1 MLFKKSK
8 CENPTVRSQ
17 YEEKAAN
24 RWKTVLDF
32 LNRLFR
38 EPEDEFV
45 VLTLADI
52 KHNIRYVQ
60 STWTPE
66 GLIVQLGIEG
76 DGGTRLVEKN
86 CSEKECVEIFREFYE
101 TSDVPNIQEYS
112 EVKF

>member
-8 CENPTVRSQ
+8 CERSTVRSQ
-17 YEEKAAN
+17 NEEKAAN
-24 RWKTVLDF
+24 RWKTVQDF
-32 LNRLFR
+32 LNRLFD

-60 STWTPE
+60 STWTPD
-66 GLIVQLGIEG
+66 GLIVQLGIEE

-86 CSEKECVEIFREFYE
+86 CSEEECVEIFREFYD
-101 TSDVPNIQEYS
+101 TSNVPDIQDYS